1 MTTPAM
7 LGISHLTLTVRDIA
21 AATDFWTGPLGFELA
36 IENDG
41 FRFLVRRELPI
52 AILLVGHGTGT
63 FDEHHIGLDH
73 LAFAVPDVESLTAWE
88 ERMRSY
94 GVPYTPIV
102 EGDGG
107 HHLNLR
113 APDNLAIE
121 LYVINEQMAA
131 AIGLESTAGAV
142 TRSAP

>member
-1 MTTPAM
+1 MTTPTM

-36 IENDG
+36 VSDDG
-41 FRFLVRRELPI
+41 FRFLLRRELPV
-52 AILLVGHGTGT
+52 AIMLVGHGTGT
-63 FDEHHIGLDH
+63 FDEHHVGLDH
-73 LAFAVPDVESLTAWE
+73 LAFAVPDVTSLTAWE
-88 ERMRSY
+88 ERMRAY

-121 LYVINEQMAA
+121 LYVINEKTAA
-131 AIGLESTAGAV
+131 GLGSTAEAV
-142 TRSAP
+142 SRVGY